1 MAKQKSARAHS
12 QVIDATVT
20 LFAEHG
26 LEATSMDAIAKAS
39 GVSKA
44 TIYRHWPDKDSLCLE
59 VLGYLHGLDKEPPV
73 FDSGDFR
80 ADLIAQLQ
88 HDPAADRRV
97 MRERIMP
104 HLIAYASHNQVFGV
118 AWRSRV
124 IEPARKALG
133 NMMARGKQRG
143 ILRPDLDPEVGFA
156 LLLGPL
162 IYRNVFLRKLGGKA
176 PQGLEVAVA
185 DSFLAASGA
194 KQLGEFKSKKRS
206 VPFLESR

>member
-12 QVIDATVT
+12 QVIESAVT
-20 LFAEHG
+20 LFAERG

-39 GVSKA
+39 GVSNA
-44 TIYRHWPDKDSLCLE
+44 TIYRHWAAQDSLCLE

-88 HDPAADRRV
+88 HDPAAERKA

-104 HLIAYASHNQVFGV
+104 HLIAYASHNRVFGD
-118 AWRSRV
+118 AWRCRV
-124 IEPARKALG
+124 IEPARQALG
-133 NMMARGKQRG
+133 AMMARGKQRG
-143 ILRPDLDPEVGFA
+143 ILRPDLDPEVGFS

-185 DSFLAASGA
+185 DSFLSALGTKQSRKSG
-194 KQLGEFKSKKRS
+194 K
-206 VPFLESR
+206 

>member
-12 QVIDATVT
+12 QVIEAAVT
-20 LFAEHG
+20 LFAERG
-26 LEATSMDAIAKAS
+26 LEATSMDAIARAS

-73 FDSGDFR
+73 FDTGDFR

-88 HDPAADRRV
+88 HDPAAERKV

-104 HLIAYASHNQVFGV
+104 HLIAYASHNQVFGS

-162 IYRNVFLRKLGGKA
+162 IYRNVFLRKLGAKA
-176 PQGLEVAVA
+176 PEGLEVAVA
-185 DSFLAASGA
+185 DSFLASLGM
-194 KQLGEFKSKKRS
+194 KQPRKAGK
-206 VPFLESR
+206 

>member
-12 QVIDATVT
+12 QVIEAAVT
-20 LFAEHG
+20 LFAERG
-26 LEATSMDAIAKAS
+26 IEATSMDAIARAS

-59 VLGYLHGLDKEPPV
+59 VLGYLHGLDKEAPV

-88 HDPAADRRV
+88 HDPAAERKV

-104 HLIAYASHNQVFGV
+104 HLIAYASHNRVFGD

-124 IEPARKALG
+124 LTPVRTALSR
-133 NMMARGKQRG
+133 MMELGKQRG
-143 ILRPDLDPEVGFA
+143 ILKRSLDPEAGLA

-162 IYRNVFLRKLGGKA
+162 IYRNVMIHKHKLGSKA
-176 PQGLEVAVA
+176 PKDLETIVA
-185 DSFLAASGA
+185 DSFLGA
-194 KQLGEFKSKKRS
+194 FRAPG
-206 VPFLESR
+206 

>member
-1 MAKQKSARAHS
+1 MAKKKSARAHS
-12 QVIDATVT
+12 QVIEAAVT
-20 LFAEHG
+20 LFAERG

-44 TIYRHWPDKDSLCLE
+44 TIYRHWPAKDSLILE

-88 HDPAADRRV
+88 HDPAADRKV

-104 HLIAYASHNQVFGV
+104 HLIAYASHNRVFGI

-133 NMMARGKQRG
+133 NMMARGKRRG
-143 ILRPDLDPEVGFA
+143 ILKPDLDPEVGFA

-162 IYRNVFLRKLGGKA
+162 IYRNVFLRKLGAKA
-176 PQGLEVAVA
+176 PEGLEVAVA
-185 DSFLAASGA
+185 DSFLSALGTKQSRKSG
-194 KQLGEFKSKKRS
+194 K
-206 VPFLESR
+206 

>member
-1 MAKQKSARAHS
+1 MAKKKSARAHS
-12 QVIDATVT
+12 QVIESAVT
-20 LFAEHG
+20 LFAERG

-44 TIYRHWPDKDSLCLE
+44 TIYRHWPAKDSLCLE
-59 VLGYLHGLDKEPPV
+59 VLSYLHGLDKDPPV

-104 HLIAYASHNQVFGV
+104 HLMAYAAHNQVFGD

-143 ILRPDLDPEVGFA
+143 ILRSDLDPEVGFA

-162 IYRNVFLRKLGGKA
+162 IYRNAFLRKLGAKT
-176 PQGLEVAVA
+176 PKDLEVAVA
-185 DSFLAASGA
+185 DAFLGTLGIKHTRKSA
-194 KQLGEFKSKKRS
+194 K
-206 VPFLESR
+206 

>member
-1 MAKQKSARAHS
+1 MAKQKSERAHS
-12 QVIDATVT
+12 QVIEAAVS

-26 LEATSMDAIAKAS
+26 LEATSMDAIARAS

-44 TIYRHWPDKDSLCLE
+44 TIYRHWPAKDSLCLE
-59 VLGYLHGLDKEPPV
+59 VLGYLHGLDKEPPI

-88 HDPAADRRV
+88 HDPAAERKM

-104 HLIAYASHNQVFGV
+104 HLIAYASHNRVFGD

-124 IEPARKALG
+124 IVPARKALG

-176 PQGLEVAVA
+176 PKNLEVAVA
-185 DSFLAASGA
+185 DSFLSALGVKQPRKSG
-194 KQLGEFKSKKRS
+194 K
-206 VPFLESR
+206 

>member
-1 MAKQKSARAHS
+1 MAKQKSARAHN
-12 QVIDATVT
+12 QVVEAAVN

-26 LEATSMDAIAKAS
+26 LEATSMDAIARVS

-44 TIYRHWPDKDSLCLE
+44 TIYRHWPSKESLCLE
-59 VLGYLHGLDKEPPV
+59 VLGYLHGLDKESPV

-88 HDPAADRRV
+88 HDPAVDRKV

-104 HLIAYASHNQVFGV
+104 HLIAYASHNRVFGD

-124 IEPARKALG
+124 IQPARKALG
-133 NMMARGKQRG
+133 NMIARGKQRG
-143 ILRPDLDPEVGFA
+143 ILKPDLDPEVGFA

-162 IYRNVFLRKLGGKA
+162 IYRNVFLRKLGAKA
-176 PQGLEVAVA
+176 PEGLEIAVA
-185 DSFLAASGA
+185 DSFLGALGNKHARKSG
-194 KQLGEFKSKKRS
+194 K
-206 VPFLESR
+206 

>member
-12 QVIDATVT
+12 QVIDAAVT
-20 LFAEHG
+20 LFAERG

-80 ADLIAQLQ
+80 ADLVAQLQ

-133 NMMARGKQRG
+133 NMMTRGKQRG

-185 DSFLAASGA
+185 DSFLAASGV
-194 KQLGEFKSKKRS
+194 KQTRISGK
-206 VPFLESR
+206 

>member
-1 MAKQKSARAHS
+1 MAKKKSARAHS
-12 QVIDATVT
+12 QVIEAAVT
-20 LFAEHG
+20 LFAESG
-26 LEATSMDAIAKAS
+26 LEATSMDAIAKSS

-88 HDPAADRRV
+88 HDPAAEHRA

-104 HLIAYASHNQVFGV
+104 HLMAYASHNRVFGI
-118 AWRSRV
+118 AWRSQV

-185 DSFLAASGA
+185 DAFLGTLGIKHTRKSA
-194 KQLGEFKSKKRS
+194 K
-206 VPFLESR
+206 

>member
-12 QVIDATVT
+12 QVIESAVT
-20 LFAEHG
+20 LFAERG

-88 HDPAADRRV
+88 HDPAAERKV

-104 HLIAYASHNQVFGV
+104 HLIAYASHNRVFGD

-124 IEPARKALG
+124 IEPARKSLG
-133 NMMARGKQRG
+133 SMMARGKQRG
-143 ILRPDLDPEVGFA
+143 ILKPDLDPEVGFA

-162 IYRNVFLRKLGGKA
+162 IYRNVFLRKLGAKGPKD
-176 PQGLEVAVA
+176 LEVAVA
-185 DSFLAASGA
+185 DSFLSALGA
-194 KQLGEFKSKKRS
+194 KQPRKSNK
-206 VPFLESR
+206 

>member
-12 QVIDATVT
+12 QVIEAAVT
-20 LFAEHG
+20 LFAERG
-26 LEATSMDAIAKAS
+26 LEATSMDAIARAS

-59 VLGYLHGLDKEPPV
+59 VLGYLHGLDKELPV
-73 FDSGDFR
+73 FDTGDFR

-88 HDPAADRRV
+88 HDPAAERKV

-104 HLIAYASHNQVFGV
+104 HLIAYASHNQVFGS

-133 NMMARGKQRG
+133 SMMARGKQRG

-162 IYRNVFLRKLGGKA
+162 IYRNVFLRKLGAKA
-176 PQGLEVAVA
+176 PEGLEVAVA
-185 DSFLAASGA
+185 DSFLASLGT
-194 KQLGEFKSKKRS
+194 KQPRKAGK
-206 VPFLESR
+206 

>member
-1 MAKQKSARAHS
+1 
-12 QVIDATVT
+12 
-20 LFAEHG
+20 
-26 LEATSMDAIAKAS
+26 MDAIAKAS

-59 VLGYLHGLDKEPPV
+59 VLAYLHGLDKEPPV

-88 HDPAADRRV
+88 HDPSAERKV

-104 HLIAYASHNQVFGV
+104 HLIAYASHNRVFGD

-162 IYRNVFLRKLGGKA
+162 IYRNVFLRKLGAKGPKD
-176 PQGLEVAVA
+176 LEVAVA
-185 DSFLAASGA
+185 DSFLSALGT
-194 KQLGEFKSKKRS
+194 KQNRKSNK
-206 VPFLESR
+206 

>member
-1 MAKQKSARAHS
+1 MAKHKSARAHS
-12 QVIDATVT
+12 QVIESAVT
-20 LFAEHG
+20 LFAERG

-59 VLGYLHGLDKEPPV
+59 VLAYLHGLDKEPPV

-88 HDPAADRRV
+88 HDPAAERKV

-104 HLIAYASHNQVFGV
+104 HLIAYASHNRVFGDV
-118 AWRSRV
+118 WRSRV

-143 ILRPDLDPEVGFA
+143 ILRPDLDAEVGFA

-162 IYRNVFLRKLGGKA
+162 IYRNVFLRKLGAKGPKD
-176 PQGLEVAVA
+176 LEVAVA
-185 DSFLAASGA
+185 DSFLSALGA
-194 KQLGEFKSKKRS
+194 KQARKFNK
-206 VPFLESR
+206 

>member
-1 MAKQKSARAHS
+1 MA
-12 QVIDATVT
+12 
-20 LFAEHG
+20 LFAERG

-88 HDPAADRRV
+88 HDPAAERRV

-104 HLIAYASHNQVFGV
+104 HLIAYASHNRVFGI
-118 AWRSRV
+118 AWRSQV

-133 NMMARGKQRG
+133 NMMARGKERG

-162 IYRNVFLRKLGGKA
+162 IYRNVFLRKLVGKA
-176 PQGLEVAVA
+176 PKDLEVAVA
-185 DSFLAASGA
+185 DSFLSA
-194 KQLGEFKSKKRS
+194 LGVKPTRKPGR
-206 VPFLESR
+206 

>member
-12 QVIDATVT
+12 QVIEAAVT
-20 LFAEHG
+20 LFAERG

-59 VLGYLHGLDKEPPV
+59 VLGYLHGLDKESPV

-185 DSFLAASGA
+185 DSFLAASGV
-194 KQLGEFKSKKRS
+194 KQTRISSK
-206 VPFLESR
+206 